1 MVKLVA
7 LVNVTYFNLELLLER
22 FAFGNGQHECQE
34 EIISNKMLLG
44 HHWWPCIFSH
54 QVQPPLVWVRLIHV
68 CIMKI
73 CSVQLLFLKV
83 RY

>member
-1 MVKLVA
+1 
-7 LVNVTYFNLELLLER
+7 
-22 FAFGNGQHECQE
+22 
-34 EIISNKMLLG
+34 MLLG